1 MRKQNSAPTPT
12 LILVA
17 GTQLS
22 ELEHRDDLF
31 DDFCLTPFHPS
42 ELEARLR
49 HLLSSDV
56 EVQSADVVEYGSLAL
71 NLETYQAA
79 VEQGYVGSLL
89 ALGAILNLIAFF
101 AFLKIRRDYRA
112 RGVLMATVLTA
123 LIILF
128 YKLS

>member
-1 MRKQNSAPTPT
+1 MNKNKEV
-12 LILVA
+12 LIGFAVGIIANTIGVL
-17 GTQLS
+17 LYILLFS
-22 ELEHRDDLF
+22 DLGI
-31 DDFCLTPFHPS
+31 T
-42 ELEARLR
+42 
-49 HLLSSDV
+49 
-56 EVQSADVVEYGSLAL
+56 
-71 NLETYQAA
+71 ETYQAA